1 MTRSIEACV
10 LCGAETGDR
19 VMAIVEWSEPI
30 GRETWSHVPRCVDR
44 AACRAT
50 VEVVLG
56 VHGQGGAPG
65 PEGNWRT
72 CQLVRRI
79 PGATRKPVANPVP
92 EPSGAQPP
100 GMGRGM

>member
-56 VHGQGGAPG
+56 EPWPVADGTPAP
-65 PEGNWRT
+65 
-72 CQLVRRI
+72 V
-79 PGATRKPVANPVP
+79 KPVPPAEAAAPVATSAVEEILP
-92 EPSGAQPP
+92 W
-100 GMGRGM
+100 MR